1 VYNIYAAG
9 KIINHSMRRRVCKRE
24 TARSHIICTPKPDFI
39 MFDIETAQTDII
51 KPKEPSLNLAVA
63 DATKI
68 AQDRDQ

>member
-1 VYNIYAAG
+1 
-9 KIINHSMRRRVCKRE
+9 
-24 TARSHIICTPKPDFI
+24 